1 MDILQL
7 MFSFRGRINRKMF
20 WLATIVFAIGFAIAD
35 LMTESAEDST
45 VGIGLVIMLALIWPS
60 LAVQTKRW
68 HDRDKSGWWN
78 LIGFVPL
85 IGPAWALIELG
96 FLAGT
101 TEENCYGFPPDAPA
115 GYANT
120 DIPRRTVNPY
130 LENPYKE
137 SETLVGG
144 SNISNAWRGR

>member
-20 WLATIVFAIGFAIAD
+20 WLATIVFAVGFAIAD
-35 LMTESAEDST
+35 FMLESSEDLT
-45 VGIGLVIMLALIWPS
+45 VGIGVVIILALMWPS

-78 LIGFVPL
+78 LIGLVP
-85 IGPAWALIELG
+85 IVGSIWTLIELG
-96 FLAGT
+96 FLPGNP
-101 TEENCYGFPPDAPA
+101 EENCYGFPLDAPPCSS
-115 GYANT
+115 NE
-120 DIPRRTVNPY
+120 DIPRRAVNPY
-130 LENPYKE
+130 LANPYKE

-144 SNISNAWRGR
+144 GTISNSWRGR